1 MTDMEKQRRD
11 EALRSLRGALTFDE
25 HPDDLV
31 QYVDKELPR
40 ERRREVAEHLAWCAQ
55 CREDVDDYGRERA
68 RLQPH
73 RGVWIAAA
81 AAAAVVLA
89 VLASVFYPRRE
100 EAPLKRGVAVMPAPA
115 VKPADAYGRADW
127 SAAVRDALQS
137 QRVVRPEILSELRPS
152 SDKPRGTTSRSN
164 ASLSPAGVVVDTAR
178 PRFEWTPSPG
188 ARYIVS
194 VAAGDREVANSGK
207 LAQASWTPPHPLARG
222 TTYTWQVEVRS
233 GASATILPAPPRPP
247 ALFRIV
253 DEATANEL
261 ADAARRFPDDH
272 LLLGVLYARA
282 GVQSRAAE
290 ELAQAAS
297 PAAANIAAS
306 IRNW

>member
-1 MTDMEKQRRD
+1 MEKQRRD

-25 HPDDLV
+25 HPDDLM
-31 QYVDKELPR
+31 QYVDRELPR

-55 CREDVDDYGRERA
+55 CREDVDDYGREREQM
-68 RLQPH
+68 QPH

-81 AAAAVVLA
+81 AAAAVVIA

-100 EAPLKRGVAVMPAPA
+100 EARLKRDVAVPAPA
-115 VKPADAYGRADW
+115 IKSADAYGRADW

-137 QRVVRPEILSELRPS
+137 QGVARPEILSELRPA

-164 ASLSPAGVVVDTAR
+164 GSLSPAGVVVDTTT

-194 VAAGDREVANSGK
+194 VAAGDREVANSGQ

-222 TTYTWQVEVRS
+222 TTYTWQVEVRLGPS
-233 GASATILPAPPRPP
+233 TTILPAPPRPP

-253 DEATANEL
+253 DDATANEL
-261 ADAARRFPDDH
+261 AEAARRFPADH

-297 PAAANIAAS
+297 PAAAKIAAS